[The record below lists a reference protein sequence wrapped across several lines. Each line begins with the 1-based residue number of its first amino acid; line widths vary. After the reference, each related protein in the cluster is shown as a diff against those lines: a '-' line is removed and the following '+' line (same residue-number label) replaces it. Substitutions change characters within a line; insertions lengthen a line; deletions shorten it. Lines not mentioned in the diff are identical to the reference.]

1 MLDRFGRTIEY
12 LRLSVTER
20 CNLRCSYCRA
30 DEGCCPK
37 ASELSADEFTRIVR
51 IFAGLGIKKVRLTG
65 GEPLLRRDI
74 LSIVRDISQI
84 EGIHELSMTT
94 NAQQL
99 NGQARLL
106 KQTGLDRVNISMD
119 SLKLERFR
127 EMCGGDLGLVL
138 KGIEDCLA
146 AELTPVKV
154 NVVLV
159 KGKNEDEID
168 DFIEL
173 TRKLPIDVRFIELMP
188 LGELGQDE
196 TLRLNNS
203 ALITQ
208 RPHLVPLEPRYRGQP
223 SQDYRVEGYLGRVGF
238 ISPHSRKF
246 CDLCNRVRVMS
257 DGKLRMCL
265 GDNHEISL
273 LEGLQERD
281 DRLLIDTIREAIYN
295 KPEGHQFD
303 CDFVSDKNMRRIGG

>member
-1 MLDRFGRTIEY
+1 MLDKFGRKIEY

-37 ASELSADEFTRIVR
+37 ASELRAEEFARIVSA
-51 IFAGLGIKKVRLTG
+51 FAQLGIKKVRLTG
-65 GEPLLRRDI
+65 GEPLLRKDI
-74 LSIVRDISQI
+74 LTIVGNISQI
-84 EGIHELSMTT
+84 EGIRELSMTT
-94 NAQQL
+94 NAQRL
-99 NGQARLL
+99 NGQANLL
-106 KQTGLDRVNISMD
+106 KQTGLNRVNISMD
-119 SLKLERFR
+119 SLKPERFR

-146 AELTPVKV
+146 ADLTPVKV

-159 KGKNEDEID
+159 KGKNDDEID

-173 TRKLPIDVRFIELMP
+173 TRELPIDVRFIELMP
-188 LGELGQDE
+188 LGELGHDE
-196 TLRLNNS
+196 SLRLNNT
-203 ALITQ
+203 ALIAE
-208 RPHLVPLEPRYRGQP
+208 RPYLVALEPRYRGQP

-246 CDLCNRVRVMS
+246 CDQCNRVRVMS

-273 LEGLQERD
+273 LEALKAGD
-281 DRLLIDTIREAIYN
+281 DLELIDTIRDAIYN
-295 KPEGHQFD
+295 KPDGHHFD